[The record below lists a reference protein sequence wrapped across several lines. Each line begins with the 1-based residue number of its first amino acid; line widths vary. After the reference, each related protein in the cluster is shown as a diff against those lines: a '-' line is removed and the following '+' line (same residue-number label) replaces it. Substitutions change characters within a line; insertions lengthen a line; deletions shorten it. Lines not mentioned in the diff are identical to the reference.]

1 MYPTTSY
8 FDVAQSSALARLL
21 ILLTR
26 SVVPIALVDVDSR
39 IRIRIRKD
47 FVGILLVNG
56 MIKDIICS

>member
-26 SVVPIALVDVDSR
+26 SVVPIALVDVDRDS
-39 IRIRIRKD
+39 RIRIRKD

>member
-26 SVVPIALVDVDSR
+26 SVVPIALVDS
-39 IRIRIRKD
+39 RIRIRKD